1 MGLPDDGKD
10 IPHFSVWIMRR
21 EDRTM
26 GIHRQEP
33 AMSHLARAPLA
44 LLIFAGALAL
54 CMLPTALAARRDART
69 IRGVSVWTKPQRFMA
84 SLALF
89 AATTAVLMLAAGA
102 DANLNGIAALVIATS
117 TIEVA
122 YITVQAGRG
131 QPSHYNT
138 SDTLHIV
145 CTVVM
150 ALGAIAL
157 TASQAWLAVV
167 IARTNPAW
175 LASVGV
181 LGAVTGLALTFVLA
195 TVSGFM
201 LGGRRPPGGRGLPL
215 VGWQRRG
222 DLRPAH
228 FLGVHVQQIVPAL
241 GLIAERLP
249 ASAAHAAFAALA
261 CVYVLAW
268 AMLTRSA
275 AHGASVPAPG

>member
-1 MGLPDDGKD
+1 
-10 IPHFSVWIMRR
+10 
-21 EDRTM
+21 
-26 GIHRQEP
+26 
-33 AMSHLARAPLA
+33 MSPLSGAPCA

-54 CMLPTALAARRDART
+54 CMLPTALAARRDVRT
-69 IRGVSVWTKPQRFMA
+69 IRGVSVWVKPQRFMA

-117 TIEVA
+117 TIEAA

-138 SDTLHIV
+138 SDTLL
-145 CTVVM
+145 TVFTIVM
-150 ALGAIAL
+150 ALGAIGL

-167 IARTNPAW
+167 IVRTHPAW
-175 LASVGV
+175 LASVTV
-181 LGAVTGLALTFVLA
+181 LGVVTGLIMTFVMA

-201 LGGRRPPGGRGLPL
+201 LGGHRAPAGRGLPV

-241 GLIAERLP
+241 GLMADRLP

-261 CVYVLAW
+261 CIYLVAWLALIRA
-268 AMLTRSA
+268 AMPTTPDSLSLP
-275 AHGASVPAPG
+275 HQDPA

>member
-1 MGLPDDGKD
+1 
-10 IPHFSVWIMRR
+10 
-21 EDRTM
+21 
-26 GIHRQEP
+26 
-33 AMSHLARAPLA
+33 MSHLAKAPLA
-44 LLIFAGALAL
+44 LLLFAGVLAL
-54 CMLPTALAARRDART
+54 CMLPTALAARRDVRT
-69 IRGVSVWTKPQRFMA
+69 IRGVSVWTKPGRFMA

-117 TIEVA
+117 AIEVA

-145 CTVVM
+145 FTIVM

-157 TASQAWLAVV
+157 TASQAWLALIIV
-167 IARTNPAW
+167 RTSPAW
-175 LASVGV
+175 LASVTALGV
-181 LGAVTGLALTFVLA
+181 VTGLIMTFVLA

-201 LGGRRPPGGRGLPL
+201 LGGRRAPAGRGLPV
-215 VGWQRRG
+215 VGWQHRG

-241 GLIAERLP
+241 GLMADRLP

-261 CVYVLAW
+261 CMYVLAW

-275 AHGASVPAPG
+275 AHSASVPAPG